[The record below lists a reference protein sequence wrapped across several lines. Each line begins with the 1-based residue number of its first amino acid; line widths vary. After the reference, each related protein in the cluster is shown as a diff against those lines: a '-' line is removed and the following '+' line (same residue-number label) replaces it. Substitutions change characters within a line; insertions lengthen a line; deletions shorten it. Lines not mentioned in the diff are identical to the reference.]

1 MKTAAAFLAEEEL
14 IRKAAE
20 ILIEKLG
27 EMEAIRFFS
36 LPKNKRMESVA
47 RHRSWQDNLNKD
59 DFFAEAFK

>member
-1 MKTAAAFLAEEEL
+1 MKVAAFLAEEEL

-27 EMEAIRFFS
+27 EVEAIRFFS
-36 LPKNKRMESVA
+36 LPKKKRAESVA
-47 RHRSWQDNLNKD
+47 RHRNWQDNLNKD

>member
-36 LPKNKRMESVA
+36 LPKKKRMESVA

-59 DFFAEAFK
+59 DFLIEAFK